1 VKSLSTQRPVCSCG
15 QPFTIVDG
23 LCADCWT
30 AKTGDTPRQQCC
42 GRPMQPWPH
51 DRCMCVQPA
60 KHIRCEGCG
69 IPSPEPGENPDPAF
83 RVGVEQQ
90 LEAAGEELMVVDE
103 DDGEHAVV
111 DRRGH
116 GAGDGAAAGTLSR
129 RPVWPARA
137 AA

>member
-1 VKSLSTQRPVCSCG
+1 MKSLSTQRPVCSCG

-30 AKTGDTPRQQCC
+30 AKTGDTPRHQCC

-69 IPSPEPGENPDPAF
+69 IPIPEPGENPDPAALLCDRCYDSTDGGLWADPF
-83 RVGVEQQ
+83 VG
-90 LEAAGEELMVVDE
+90 GENDV
-103 DDGEHAVV
+103 
-111 DRRGH
+111 
-116 GAGDGAAAGTLSR
+116 
-129 RPVWPARA
+129 
-137 AA
+137 